1 MFVFPRGLLARYLI
15 SLFCLLPAM
24 AQAGERLSLDD
35 AQSIALARDLE
46 IARLDARRE
55 AMGERAIAAAQL
67 PDPGVKLGLMSVPV
81 DSFALDQE
89 PMTQMVVG
97 AQQMFPAGETR
108 SLRKEQ
114 ILVQSQVQTAMA
126 DDRRRQVVAQL
137 RRLWIELA
145 YKETA
150 ARVQRSQLEL
160 YQGLSDTVETR
171 YTAGRGG
178 QQDIVRVE
186 LEQNMLQENLI
197 ALKRDSAALRSNLS
211 EWIGEAAFGEL
222 DLDGLV
228 LPELPAQDSLAPRIA
243 DNPMVLA
250 DRVQMEASQVGEQ
263 LASQRYKPDWGVEVS
278 YGIRDG
284 VDPMGVSR
292 PDFFSA
298 MVMFSVPMFTGDR
311 QDRMVAAAEADTR
324 AALSQVKN
332 RQRTLL
338 ARVQAAYER
347 YTAQQEMLALYRE
360 EVLPASRANVI
371 ATLNAYQGQRA
382 SFDEYIRAE
391 NMALEKT
398 LRVARL
404 TADSL
409 AAQAEILYLAGD
421 TQ

>member
-15 SLFCLLPAM
+15 SLLCLLPAM
-24 AQAGERLSLDD
+24 AQAGEHLSLDD
-35 AQSIALARDLE
+35 AQSIALERDLE

-55 AMGERAIAAAQL
+55 AMGERAVAAAQL
-67 PDPGVKLGLMSVPV
+67 PDPGVKLGLMSLPV

-114 ILVQSQVQTAMA
+114 ILVQSRVQTAMA
-126 DDRRRQVVAQL
+126 DDRRRQVAAQL

-145 YKETA
+145 YKEKA
-150 ARVQRSQLEL
+150 ARVQSSQLEL

-171 YTAGRGG
+171 YTTGRGG
-178 QQDIVRVE
+178 QQELVRVG
-186 LEQNMLQENLI
+186 LEQNLLQENLI
-197 ALKRDSAALRSNLS
+197 GLKRDSAALRSNLS

-222 DLDGLV
+222 DLDGFV

-250 DRVQMEASQVGEQ
+250 DQVQMEASQVGEQ

-278 YGIRDG
+278 YGFRDG
-284 VDPMGVSR
+284 VDAMGVSR

-347 YTAQQEMLALYRE
+347 YNAQQEMLALYRD
-360 EVLPASRANVI
+360 EVLPAARSNVT
-371 ATLNAYQGQRA
+371 ATLNAYQGQRV

-398 LRVARL
+398 LRAARL
-404 TADSL
+404 SADSL
-409 AAQAEILYLAGD
+409 AAQAEILYLVGD

>member
-24 AQAGERLSLDD
+24 AQAGEHLSLDD
-35 AQSIALARDLE
+35 AQSIALERDLE

-55 AMGERAIAAAQL
+55 AMGERAVAAAQL
-67 PDPGVKLGLMSVPV
+67 PDPGVKLGLMSLPV

-114 ILVQSQVQTAMA
+114 MLAQSQVQTAMA

-145 YKETA
+145 YKEKA
-150 ARVQRSQLEL
+150 ARVQSSQLEL

-171 YTAGRGG
+171 YTTGRGG
-178 QQDIVRVE
+178 QQELVRVG
-186 LEQNMLQENLI
+186 LEQNLLQENLI
-197 ALKRDSAALRSNLS
+197 GLKRDSAALRSNLS

-222 DLDGLV
+222 DLDGFV

-250 DRVQMEASQVGEQ
+250 DQVQMEASQVGEQ
-263 LASQRYKPDWGVEVS
+263 LANQRYKPDWGVEVS
-278 YGIRDG
+278 YGFRDG
-284 VDPMGVSR
+284 VDAMGVSR

-347 YTAQQEMLALYRE
+347 YNAQQEMLALYRD
-360 EVLPASRANVI
+360 EVLPAARSNVT
-371 ATLNAYQGQRA
+371 ATLNAYQGQRV

-398 LRVARL
+398 LRAARL
-404 TADSL
+404 SADSL
-409 AAQAEILYLAGD
+409 AAQAEILYLVGD

>member
-35 AQSIALARDLE
+35 AQSIALERDLE

-55 AMGERAIAAAQL
+55 AMGERAVAAAQL
-67 PDPGVKLGLMSVPV
+67 PDPGVKLGLMSLPV

-126 DDRRRQVVAQL
+126 DDRRRQVAAQL

-145 YKETA
+145 YKEKA
-150 ARVQRSQLEL
+150 ARVQSSQLEL

-171 YTAGRGG
+171 YTTGRGG
-178 QQDIVRVE
+178 QQELVRVG
-186 LEQNMLQENLI
+186 LEQNLLQENLI
-197 ALKRDSAALRSNLS
+197 GLKRDSAALRSNLS

-222 DLDGLV
+222 DLDGFV

-250 DRVQMEASQVGEQ
+250 DQVQMEASQVGEQ
-263 LASQRYKPDWGVEVS
+263 LANQRYKPDWGVEVS
-278 YGIRDG
+278 YGFRDG
-284 VDPMGVSR
+284 VDAMGVSR

-347 YTAQQEMLALYRE
+347 YNAQQEMLALYRD
-360 EVLPASRANVI
+360 EVLPAARSNVT
-371 ATLNAYQGQRA
+371 ATLNAYQGQRV

-398 LRVARL
+398 LRAARL
-404 TADSL
+404 SADSL
-409 AAQAEILYLAGD
+409 AAQAEILYLVGD

>member
-1 MFVFPRGLLARYLI
+1 MFVFPRAPLAQSLI
-15 SLFCLLPAM
+15 CLFCLLPVVG
-24 AQAGERLSLDD
+24 QAGERLSLDG

-55 AMGERAIAAAQL
+55 AMGQRAVAAAQL

-89 PMTQMVVG
+89 PMTQLVVG
-97 AQQMFPAGETR
+97 AQQMFPAGDTL
-108 SLRKEQ
+108 SLRKQ
-114 ILVQSQVQTAMA
+114 QMLVQSEVQTAMA

-137 RRLWIELA
+137 RKLWIELA
-145 YKETA
+145 FKETA
-150 ARVQRSQLEL
+150 ARVQGSQLEL
-160 YQGLSDTVETR
+160 YRALSDTVETR
-171 YTAGRGG
+171 YTTGRGG
-178 QQDIVRVE
+178 QQEIVRVE
-186 LEQNMLQENLI
+186 LEQNLLRENLI
-197 ALKRDSAALRSNLS
+197 GLKRDSAALRSSLS
-211 EWIGEAAFGEL
+211 EWIGEAAFSEL
-222 DLDGLV
+222 DLDSLV
-228 LPELPAQDSLAPRIA
+228 LPALPGPDVLAERVA
-243 DNPMVLA
+243 DNPMVIA
-250 DRVQMEASQVGEQ
+250 DQVQMHASQVGEE

-278 YGIRDG
+278 YGFRDG

-298 MVMFSVPMFTGDR
+298 MVMVSVPLFTGDR

-332 RQRTLL
+332 RQRSLL
-338 ARVQAAYER
+338 AKVQAAYER
-347 YTAQQEMLALYRE
+347 YNSQEEMLALYRD
-360 EVLPASRANVI
+360 EVLPAAQSNVI
-371 ATLNAYQGQRA
+371 ATLNAYQGQKV

-409 AAQAEILYLAGD
+409 AAQADILYLVGE

>member
-15 SLFCLLPAM
+15 CLFSLLPVM
-24 AQAGERLSLDD
+24 VHAGERLSLDD

-46 IARLDARRE
+46 IVRLDARRE
-55 AMGERAIAAAQL
+55 AMGERAVAAAQL

-81 DSFALDQE
+81 DGFALDQE
-89 PMTQMVVG
+89 AMTQMVVG
-97 AQQMFPAGETR
+97 AQQMFPAGDTR

-126 DDRRRQVVAQL
+126 DDRRRQVGAQL

-150 ARVQRSQLEL
+150 ASVQRSQLEL

-171 YTAGRGG
+171 YTTGQGG
-178 QQDIVRVE
+178 QQEIVRVE
-186 LEQNMLQENLI
+186 LEQNLLQENLI

-222 DLDGLV
+222 DLENLV
-228 LPELPAQDSLAPRIA
+228 LPALPGQELLTARIA

-250 DRVQMEASQVGEQ
+250 DQVQMEASQVGEQ

-278 YGIRDG
+278 YGFRDG

-292 PDFFSA
+292 PDLFSA

-311 QDRMVAAAEADTR
+311 QDRMLAAAEADTR

-347 YTAQQEMLALYRE
+347 YTAQQEILALYRD
-360 EVLPASRANVI
+360 EVLPASRANVT
-371 ATLNAYQGQRA
+371 ATLNAYQGQRV

-404 TADSL
+404 SADSL
-409 AAQAEILYLAGD
+409 VAQTEILYLVGD

>member
-35 AQSIALARDLE
+35 AQSIALERDLE

-55 AMGERAIAAAQL
+55 AMGERAVAAAQL
-67 PDPGVKLGLMSVPV
+67 PDPGVKLGLMSLPV

-126 DDRRRQVVAQL
+126 DDRRRQVAAQL

-145 YKETA
+145 YKEKA
-150 ARVQRSQLEL
+150 ARVQSSQLEL

-171 YTAGRGG
+171 YTTGRGG
-178 QQDIVRVE
+178 QQELVRVG
-186 LEQNMLQENLI
+186 LEQNLLQENLI
-197 ALKRDSAALRSNLS
+197 GLKRDSAALRSNLS

-222 DLDGLV
+222 DLDGFV

-250 DRVQMEASQVGEQ
+250 DQVQMEASQVGEQ
-263 LASQRYKPDWGVEVS
+263 LANQRYKPDWGVEVS
-278 YGIRDG
+278 YGFRDG

-347 YTAQQEMLALYRE
+347 YNAQQEMLALYRD
-360 EVLPASRANVI
+360 EVLPAARSNVT
-371 ATLNAYQGQRA
+371 ATLNAYQGQRV

-398 LRVARL
+398 LRAARL
-404 TADSL
+404 SADSL
-409 AAQAEILYLAGD
+409 AAQAEILYLVGD

>member
-35 AQSIALARDLE
+35 AQSIALERDLE

-55 AMGERAIAAAQL
+55 AMGERAVAAAQL
-67 PDPGVKLGLMSVPV
+67 PDPGVKLGLMSLPV
-81 DSFALDQE
+81 NSFALDQE

-145 YKETA
+145 YKEKA
-150 ARVQRSQLEL
+150 ARVQSSQLEL

-171 YTAGRGG
+171 YTTGRGG
-178 QQDIVRVE
+178 QQELVRVG
-186 LEQNMLQENLI
+186 LEQNLLQENLI
-197 ALKRDSAALRSNLS
+197 GLKRDSAALRSNLS

-222 DLDGLV
+222 DLDGFV

-250 DRVQMEASQVGEQ
+250 DQVQMEASQVGEQ
-263 LASQRYKPDWGVEVS
+263 LANQRYKPDWGVEVS
-278 YGIRDG
+278 YGFRDG
-284 VDPMGVSR
+284 VDAMGVSR

-347 YTAQQEMLALYRE
+347 YNAQQEMLALYRD
-360 EVLPASRANVI
+360 EVLPAARSNVT
-371 ATLNAYQGQRA
+371 ATLNAYQGQRV

-398 LRVARL
+398 LRAARL
-404 TADSL
+404 SADSL
-409 AAQAEILYLAGD
+409 AAQAEILYLVGD

>member
-24 AQAGERLSLDD
+24 AQAGEPLSLDD
-35 AQSIALARDLE
+35 ARSIALERDLE

-55 AMGERAIAAAQL
+55 AMGERAVAAAQL
-67 PDPGVKLGLMSVPV
+67 PDPGVKLGLMSLPV

-114 ILVQSQVQTAMA
+114 MLVQSQVQTAMA

-145 YKETA
+145 YKEKA
-150 ARVQRSQLEL
+150 ARVQSSQLEL

-171 YTAGRGG
+171 YTTGKGG
-178 QQDIVRVE
+178 QQELVRVG
-186 LEQNMLQENLI
+186 LEQNLLQENLI
-197 ALKRDSAALRSNLS
+197 GLKRDSAALRSNLS
-211 EWIGEAAFGEL
+211 EWIGEAAFGDL
-222 DLDGLV
+222 DLDGFV

-250 DRVQMEASQVGEQ
+250 DQVQMEASQVGEQ
-263 LASQRYKPDWGVEVS
+263 LANQRYKPDWGVEVS
-278 YGIRDG
+278 YGFRDG
-284 VDPMGVSR
+284 VDAMGVSR

-347 YTAQQEMLALYRE
+347 YNAQQEMLALYRD
-360 EVLPASRANVI
+360 EVLPAARSNVT
-371 ATLNAYQGQRA
+371 ATLNAYQGQRV

-398 LRVARL
+398 LRAARL
-404 TADSL
+404 SADSL
-409 AAQAEILYLAGD
+409 AAQAEILYLVGD